1 MKLILNDN
9 EPIFIQ
15 IAKAIEDEIL
25 SQGIKE
31 EEQIPSTTELSK
43 LYKINPAT
51 VLKGINIL
59 VDNNI
64 LYKKR
69 GIGMFVNKGA
79 KETIIISRKEN
90 FKKIY
95 IRELIQE
102 AKKLSINKEDLIEMI
117 TNYKGWYNGIFNRG
131 KKFKSKFQR

>member
-15 IAKAIEDEIL
+15 ISKAIEDEIL
-25 SQGIKE
+25 SGSIE
-31 EEQIPSTTELSK
+31 EEMQIPSTTELSK

-59 VDNNI
+59 VDKDI

-69 GIGMFVNKGA
+69 GIGMFVCEWA
-79 KETIIISRKEN
+79 KNVIKKSRKDAFE
-90 FKKIY
+90 KVY
-95 IRELIQE
+95 IKDLIQE
-102 AKKLSINKEDLIEMI
+102 ASKLDIEKEELLEMI
-117 TNYKGWYNGIFNRG
+117 KNYKGWGYEYSDR
-131 KKFKSKFQR
+131 S